1 MIITR
6 SLSSCLFQ
14 EAEKRLSSDKG
25 QTNFRTVVPSPRPVM
40 KHAGKMTL
48 DVFTLSGKTS
58 KRPSKEKSEDSS
70 PNHVALL
77 PLFTISTAATP
88 TANHEDSH
96 KLFQNLKYNSIKP
109 GSKGFNT
116 KRLKPSSNSE

>member
-1 MIITR
+1 MSITK
-6 SLSSCLFQ
+6 SLSSCLFK
-14 EAEKRLSSDKG
+14 EAEKRLSSDRG
-25 QTNFRTVVPSPRPVM
+25 QAKFRTVVPSPRPVM

-48 DVFTLSGKTS
+48 DVFTVSGKTS

-77 PLFTISTAATP
+77 PLFAISTAATP
-88 TANHEDSH
+88 TANHEDVH

-109 GSKGFNT
+109 GSQGFNLIT
-116 KRLKPSSNSE
+116 A